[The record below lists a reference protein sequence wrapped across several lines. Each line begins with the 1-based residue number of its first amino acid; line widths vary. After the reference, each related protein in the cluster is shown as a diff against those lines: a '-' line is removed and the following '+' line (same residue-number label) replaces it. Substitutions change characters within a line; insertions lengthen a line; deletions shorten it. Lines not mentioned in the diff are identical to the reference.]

1 MAREDGR
8 LTAGFADREELD
20 AVIEGILSARDA
32 ERRRHPLSSV
42 SADDMKGY
50 LLSAGVSSQIDLAE
64 GSGIPQQTINRWVN
78 HPETLPAD
86 KLGDFFYA
94 VLEAASGDADREKAA
109 EDGLFRLLHA
119 ENTPETDR
127 LGWRSLAQR
136 HITELLPRLSDGALA
151 SLLDVTYSLSE
162 TYPNDSDKIFPAK
175 LPSHFFREATAS
187 CLSDRQRRFSAS
199 VVETLCRQADEQ

>member
-8 LTAGFADREELD
+8 LTAGFTNREELD

-32 ERRRHPLSSV
+32 EGRKHPLAGVTS
-42 SADDMKGY
+42 DDMRGY
-50 LLSAGVSSQIDLAE
+50 LRSAGVETGSYLASVLYVSQ
-64 GSGIPQQTINRWVN
+64 PTISRWVN

-94 VLEAASGDADREKAA
+94 VLEAASGDSDREQAA
-109 EDGLFRLLHA
+109 EDGLFGLLRA

-127 LGWRSLAQR
+127 LAWRSHTLGR
-136 HITELLPRLSDGALA
+136 ITELLPRLSDGALA

-162 TYPNDSDKIFPAK
+162 TYPNDSDKMFPAK
-175 LPSHFFREATAS
+175 LPSHFFREATEKCFAERRRMLS
-187 CLSDRQRRFSAS
+187 AAADEALSDLP
-199 VVETLCRQADEQ
+199 E